1 MTFLF
6 FTFAVQE
13 DSSGWV
19 WSHAFQDA
27 EGTCGPFCCLFTF
40 HCWDLLCLT
49 TRVTVCTPCQM
60 LYYRCHRL
68 DIPVRE
74 SVRSTWMNYVSAEVM
89 TTVFL
94 EEGGG
99 RGGGEVWVAMPLFQN
114 CATRIST
121 RFVLLFVGQCGTAS
135 GHVVFSV
142 MWFVQIWFTYTMIH

>member
-1 MTFLF
+1 MLTSVMIFLF

-99 RGGGEVWVAMPLFQN
+99 WGWGGGR
-114 CATRIST
+114 CT
-121 RFVLLFVGQCGTAS
+121 RFVLLFVGQRGTAS